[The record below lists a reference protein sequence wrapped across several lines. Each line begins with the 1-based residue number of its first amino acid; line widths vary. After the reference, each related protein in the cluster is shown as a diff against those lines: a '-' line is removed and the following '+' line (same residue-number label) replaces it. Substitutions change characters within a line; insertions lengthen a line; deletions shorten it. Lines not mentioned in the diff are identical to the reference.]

1 LFATRYNTAKT
12 NLKNSGFNL
21 DLGRIEFIFDDASKV
36 MAMNVKVFQ
45 NSVEF
50 TAQYIYT
57 YAINAS
63 NIAKFTRIGAN
74 GNGALVETSMQPLTF
89 YIDNDRFLLDYFTG
103 TTPVLGQFTSV
114 ENPTFFFT
122 GNLQ

>member
-1 LFATRYNTAKT
+1 MKT

-21 DLGRIEFIFDDASKV
+21 DLEDIDFVFDDASKT
-36 MAMNVKVFQ
+36 MAMNVFVRQ
-45 NSVEF
+45 NATLFV
-50 TAQYIYT
+50 ARYIYT
-57 YAINAS
+57 YTINSS
-63 NIAKFTRIGAN
+63 NIAKFTRIGAD
-74 GNGALVETSMQPLTF
+74 GNGTLVETSVLPLTF